1 MEDESA
7 VGGARGAEALVLRG
21 VGDLARDGLHLRPAP
36 LALLGGEGRLAAA
49 HPLLDLGEC
58 PGVHALVGGRGA
70 DAYPR
75 GASAGDVLVVAA
87 TARGGRG
94 ATAAASRRAVPDR
107 HGCRASSRASRVA
120 SLARAPASPTSR
132 GGVARVVLDEALG
145 VALPKR
151 ALARGAIRRLA
162 PPPLAL
168 HLRQARA
175 VPGVAI
181 RRGGRRELRLDPR
194 TLLALGHRGASRAR
208 RRARG
213 CGGVSRRRDRAN
225 VPSRLAKR
233 TGFRRGRRPP
243 IRSEPRSDRGPISST
258 RAGRTSS
265 PRTAPQVPPPQHGDP
280 FPRAPRRRRSC
291 STGDALSRTLASPV
305 PQRRP
310 RAAHA
315 LPRRA
320 VHATGR
326 LTDRSRTPRR
336 DERLHPR
343 REAFRGRHGRAP
355 PDRAPRA
362 PRPRAPAR
370 PRRRRH
376 ARRRGTKRAVPT
388 RSDPILASPLPP
400 PPRSPP

>member
-1 MEDESA
+1 MSRGPRA
-7 VGGARGAEALVLRG
+7 RRGAGGRTRTRGGASV
-21 VGDLARDGLHLRPAP
+21 
-36 LALLGGEGRLAAA
+36 
-49 HPLLDLGEC
+49 
-58 PGVHALVGGRGA
+58 
-70 DAYPR
+70 
-75 GASAGDVLVVAA
+75 GDVLVVAA
-87 TARGGRG
+87 TARRGRG

-107 HGCRASSRASRVA
+107 PRLPRVVESVARRVARASAGVA
-120 SLARAPASPTSR
+120 DIPG

-362 PRPRAPAR
+362 PHPRAR

>member
-1 MEDESA
+1 MRA
-7 VGGARGAEALVLRG
+7 W
-21 VGDLARDGLHLRPAP
+21 
-36 LALLGGEGRLAAA
+36 
-49 HPLLDLGEC
+49 
-58 PGVHALVGGRGA
+58 
-70 DAYPR
+70 
-75 GASAGDVLVVAA
+75 
-87 TARGGRG
+87 
-94 ATAAASRRAVPDR
+94 RRVW
-107 HGCRASSRASRVA
+107 
-120 SLARAPASPTSR
+120 
-132 GGVARVVLDEALG
+132 
-145 VALPKR
+145 
-151 ALARGAIRRLA
+151 RR
-162 PPPLAL
+162 
-168 HLRQARA
+168 
-175 VPGVAI
+175 
-181 RRGGRRELRLDPR
+181 
-194 TLLALGHRGASRAR
+194 
-208 RRARG
+208 
-213 CGGVSRRRDRAN
+213 GGVSRRRDRAN

-362 PRPRAPAR
+362 PRPRAR
-370 PRRRRH
+370 PRVHTSPHLRPCENQ
-376 ARRRGTKRAVPT
+376 RAT
-388 RSDPILASPLPP
+388 
-400 PPRSPP
+400 